1 MPLKIDTDMLL
12 KSSRFMALGF
22 ELAGAI
28 IGGLALGY
36 YLDQY
41 MGTEPLFTVL
51 GTLAGM
57 AAGLRVLLWVLKRNS
72 R

>member
-1 MPLKIDTDMLL
+1 MPLKIDTDMLV
-12 KSSRFMALGF
+12 KSGHFMAIGF

-28 IGGLALGY
+28 VGGLVLGY

-41 MGTEPLFTVL
+41 LGTEPLFTL
-51 GTLAGM
+51 LCTLAGM
-57 AAGLRVLLWVLKRNS
+57 AGAVRVLLWALKRNT

>member
-1 MPLKIDTDMLL
+1 MPLKIDTDMLV

-22 ELAGAI
+22 EFAAAI

-41 MGTEPLFTVL
+41 TGTEPLFTIL

-57 AAGLRVLLWVLKRNS
+57 AGGLRVLLWVLKRNT

>member
-12 KSSRFMALGF
+12 KSGRFMAIGF

-41 MGTEPLFTVL
+41 VGTEPLFTVL

-57 AAGLRVLLWVLKRNS
+57 VGGLRVLLWVLKRNT

>member
-1 MPLKIDTDMLL
+1 MPVKIDRDMLL
-12 KSSRFMALGF
+12 KSSRFMAIGF

-36 YLDQY
+36 YLDRY
-41 MGTEPLFTVL
+41 FGTEPLFTLL
-51 GTLAGM
+51 GTIAGM
-57 AAGLRVLLWVLKRNS
+57 VGGMRVLLWALKRNT